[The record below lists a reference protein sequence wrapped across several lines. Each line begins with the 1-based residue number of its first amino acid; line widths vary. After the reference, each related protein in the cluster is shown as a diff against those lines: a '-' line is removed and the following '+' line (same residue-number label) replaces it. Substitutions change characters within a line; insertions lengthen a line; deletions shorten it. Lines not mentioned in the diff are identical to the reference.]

1 MKMGLEWDIPFEWSF
16 ENLQIFKF
24 LFNVEYSNIS
34 YLSVKHLIIIYLII
48 YFDVSA
54 RRVKKK
60 KYFFRYIEV
69 INNFSLLST
78 ING

>member
-16 ENLQIFKF
+16 ENLQIFKY

-60 KYFFRYIEV
+60 NTSFGISK
-69 INNFSLLST
+69 
-78 ING
+78 